1 MGIVVPVGA
10 VPQGTFGTGRANG
23 LLLNTQRRGHKPTA
37 LLFKKKKKIHWGA
50 DAVAER
56 VKPPPTTK
64 SQLLHF
70 PCPAC
75 SFSLSEC

>member
-37 LLFKKKKKIHWGA
+37 LLFKKKKRFIGGLMLWQSGL
-50 DAVAER
+50 
-56 VKPPPTTK
+56 
-64 SQLLHF
+64 SLHLQQSPSCSTF
-70 PCPAC
+70 HALPAA
-75 SFSLSEC
+75 SH